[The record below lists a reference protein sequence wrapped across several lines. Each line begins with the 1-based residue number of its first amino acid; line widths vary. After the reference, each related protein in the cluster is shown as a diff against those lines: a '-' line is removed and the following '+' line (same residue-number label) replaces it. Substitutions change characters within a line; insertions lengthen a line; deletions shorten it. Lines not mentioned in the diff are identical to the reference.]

1 MIKPR
6 KVKRSG
12 SNQSTDR
19 FFFSFF
25 FLFATCER
33 RERGYSNRVAISLFS
48 HAAIKLFDS
57 PKTLTGSFISSRAR
71 AILLLLLLLLVNL
84 VSSCNINA
92 ATAAAVFIIKSYIT
106 HIQTAKDSE

>member
-1 MIKPR
+1 M
-6 KVKRSG
+6 
-12 SNQSTDR
+12 
-19 FFFSFF
+19 
-25 FLFATCER
+25 FATCER

-71 AILLLLLLLLVNL
+71 AILLLLLLLVNL